1 MESRASDYHLAW
13 LSPMP
18 PARTDIAQYSRRVIH
33 HLDKLV
39 PLTVYPEGPAQ
50 GAFCRGDGFALAG
63 DAAERIGCSGRLPV
77 INIGNNAQ
85 FHRHCVAV
93 ARKLPGIVIAHDFG
107 LQNIVLG
114 IVQHEFGGVEAYF
127 RIMEGLYGE
136 DGRQAAENVLSGAC
150 EPHDVADRFPMIEW
164 VARKALLM
172 ITHNPTLVE
181 PLARRTGRPVA
192 ALPLPFEV
200 PEAAPPRQGG
210 DGPIRLVQFGYIG
223 RNRCLSNLIRALA
236 RQRDPSHFRLD
247 VYGQVEQHDEIRRLI
262 GEAGL
267 DRVVGLHGFVDEA
280 ALDSAL
286 GSADLV
292 VNLRSP
298 TVGEASGSQ
307 LRIFAAG
314 ASGVVV
320 RAGWYDTL
328 PDAAVIKI
336 DPRRIDAELDAL
348 LGQLE
353 SDRHV
358 FRETGMVGHAFA
370 RREHIPEIYA
380 KRFADLIANMPE
392 IMREAAAREML
403 ERLLT
408 RGGSA
413 EMNRVL
419 YRRARES
426 LGLATFANF

>member
-1 MESRASDYHLAW
+1 MERRASDYHLAW

-18 PARTDIAQYSRRVIH
+18 PARTDIAQYSRRVVH

-39 PLTVYPEGPAQ
+39 PLTVYPEGAVQ
-50 GAFCRGDGFALAG
+50 GAFSGGDGFALAG
-63 DAAERIGCSGRLPV
+63 DAVERIGYSGRLPV

-85 FHRHCVAV
+85 FHRHSVAV

-107 LQNIVLG
+107 LQNIILA
-114 IVQHEFGGVEAYF
+114 IIQHEFGGAEAYG

-136 DGRQAAENVLSGAC
+136 DGRRAAENVLSGAC
-150 EPHDVADRFPMIEW
+150 EPHDVADHFPMIEW
-164 VARKALLM
+164 VTRKALLL
-172 ITHNPTLVE
+172 ITHNPILVE
-181 PLARRTGRPVA
+181 PLAQRTGRPVA

-200 PEAAPPRQGG
+200 PDAAPPRQGG
-210 DGPIRLVQFGYIG
+210 GGPVRLVQFGYIG
-223 RNRCLSNLIRALA
+223 RNRCLANLVKALA

-247 VYGQVEQHDEIRRLI
+247 VYGEVEQHDEIRRLI
-262 GEAGL
+262 GETGL
-267 DRVVGLHGFVDEA
+267 DGVVGLHGFVDEKV
-280 ALDSAL
+280 LDQAL

-314 ASGVVV
+314 AAGVVV

-328 PDAAVIKI
+328 PDAAVVKI
-336 DPRRIDAELDAL
+336 DPQRIDAELDAL
-348 LGQLE
+348 LDQLK
-353 SDRHV
+353 SNRHL
-358 FRETGMVGHAFA
+358 FREAGRIGHAFA
-370 RREHIPEIYA
+370 RREHTPEIYA

-392 IMREAAAREML
+392 IMREAAARDML
-403 ERLLT
+403 ELLS
-408 RGGSA
+408 RGGA
-413 EMNRVL
+413 ADDMNRAL

-426 LGLATFANF
+426 LGLATSTSF